1 MKLRMAEMILYQ
13 ENAKQ
18 EDIEDKLKEYK
29 SIKQY
34 AGILH
39 DKEEV
44 KQHYHIMMKFSSPF
58 DTKNL
63 TTMFKDFNVT
73 ENNISKI
80 KGQYSDA
87 VKYLIHKNAPEKYQY
102 QKEKVFS
109 NFDIQEDLDKS
120 NEVNNTILLY
130 SNLEISY
137 NKLWKSLTPQQRMT
151 YKKQIDR
158 ATEVR
163 NTNIKVEG
171 KRNMK
176 VLYIYGQTGAGKT
189 TLAKWICD
197 EILEVD
203 YYVSSSSND
212 IMQDYLG
219 QKAIILDDFRSDN
232 LSFSDMLKFLDNH
245 TQSTVKSRYYNKA
258 IDCEYIIIT
267 TTQPLI
273 EQYPE
278 VKFDDKLQFYRRI
291 SEMYC
296 INNGTIT
303 FHKLDIEQSR
313 IIKRLTIDE
322 GYTLDITPKE
332 IIQLYQITK
341 KALPSVFSMMQ
352 KGIDNTYKKLEQKGI
367 INNEKK

>member
-1 MKLRMAEMILYQ
+1 MNLRIAEMILYE
-13 ENAKQ
+13 ENVKQ
-18 EDIEDKLKEYK
+18 EELEEKLKEYK
-29 SIKQY
+29 SIKKY

-39 DKEEV
+39 NKEEV
-44 KQHYHIMMKFSSPF
+44 KNHYHVMMKFSSPF

-63 TTMFKDFNVT
+63 ITMFKDYNLKET
-73 ENNISKI
+73 NISKI

-87 VKYLIHKNAPEKYQY
+87 VKYLIHKNAPQKYQY
-102 QKEKVFS
+102 QKEQIFS
-109 NFDIQEDLDKS
+109 NFDIQDDLDKS
-120 NEVNNTILLY
+120 NEVNNVILQY

-151 YKKQIDR
+151 YKRHIDR

-171 KRNMK
+171 NRNMK
-176 VLYIYGQTGAGKT
+176 VLYIEGPTGVGKT

-203 YYVSSSSND
+203 YYISSSSND

-232 LSFSDMLKFLDNH
+232 LIFSDMLKFLDNH

-267 TTQPLI
+267 TTQPLN
-273 EQYPE
+273 EQYQE
-278 VKFDDKLQFYRRI
+278 VKFEDRLQFYRRI
-291 SEMYC
+291 SELYC
-296 INNGTIT
+296 ISNGTIS
-303 FHKLDIEQSR
+303 FHQLDIEQSQL
-313 IIKRLTIDE
+313 IKRLIIDE
-322 GYTLDITPKE
+322 GYTLDITPND
-332 IIQLYQITK
+332 IIMLYQISK
-341 KALPSVFSMMQ
+341 KALPSVHSMLK
-352 KGIDNTYKKLEQKGI
+352 KGIDNTYKKLEQKGNI
-367 INNEKK
+367 ENDKK